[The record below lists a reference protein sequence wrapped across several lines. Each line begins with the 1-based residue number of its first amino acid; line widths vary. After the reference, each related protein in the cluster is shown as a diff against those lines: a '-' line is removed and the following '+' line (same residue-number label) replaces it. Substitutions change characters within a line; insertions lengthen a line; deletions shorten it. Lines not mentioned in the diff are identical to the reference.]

1 MERCSAFHATDRKN
15 KVILASMNTQQII
28 SSLAETL
35 GCEEKAAVQYV
46 DALVRWMTEQTAE
59 NGELLIPGFGRFEVT
74 KQMEYVR
81 CDANTQKRYLVP
93 PSLSVSF
100 VPAPL
105 LEGTKESAKNVF
117 EVITEMLVTK
127 EKAEK
132 HVAERF
138 PVTFF
143 KGILDAM
150 ERGETV
156 SVPQL
161 GSFLLTKVRVA
172 EKVFGKVSFT
182 PDNAFDEW
190 VNRPFSYLP
199 EVELNDG
206 VEFDDITT
214 VSPYD
219 SIHEPSEEDNTF
231 LILTEPVSPPE
242 TIVSPETPETP
253 DSPETPS
260 APETPETPETPEI
273 PDNPETPAS
282 QASPVSP
289 ETPSRSRFWMYGLP
303 LLALAIGLLSLLL
316 HLRHQDKG
324 VSDAVSAVDTIG
336 VQDSSSVDVAASLT
350 EAASPA
356 DTINYDAM
364 NAQIPYGA
372 YDIVGIDTVI
382 TVMPGQDLATISRIF
397 LGTDIHIYLIV
408 ANNGNNNPQEG
419 EKYRIPR
426 LKPRKK

>member
-1 MERCSAFHATDRKN
+1 MARFLAFHATDRNN
-15 KVILASMNTQQII
+15 KDKLAIMNTQQII

-35 GCEEKAAVQYV
+35 GCEEKEAVQYV
-46 DALVRWMTEQTAE
+46 DAVVRWMTEQTAE

-105 LEGTKESAKNVF
+105 LEGTKESTKNVF
-117 EVITEMLVTK
+117 EAITEMLVAK
-127 EKAEK
+127 EKVEK

-161 GSFLLTKVRVA
+161 GSFLLTKVRLA

-182 PDNAFDEW
+182 PDSAFDEW

-219 SIHEPSEEDNTF
+219 SIHEPSEEDKTF

-242 TIVSPETPETP
+242 TPEVSASPASPENP
-253 DSPETPS
+253 DTSE
-260 APETPETPETPEI
+260 
-273 PDNPETPAS
+273 NPAS
-282 QASPVSP
+282 PDIPSSPDAPASS
-289 ETPSRSRFWMYGLP
+289 PSRSRFWMYGLP

-316 HLRHQDKG
+316 HLRHQDNG
-324 VSDAVSAVDTIG
+324 ASDAVSAVDTIG
-336 VQDSSSVDVAASLT
+336 MQDSTSVAEAASLA

-408 ANNGNNNPQEG
+408 ANYGNNNPQEG

>member
-1 MERCSAFHATDRKN
+1 
-15 KVILASMNTQQII
+15 MNTQQII

-35 GCEEKAAVQYV
+35 GCEEKEAVQYV
-46 DALVRWMTEQTAE
+46 DAVVRWMTEQTAE

-105 LEGTKESAKNVF
+105 LEGTKESTKNVF
-117 EVITEMLVTK
+117 EAITEMLVAK
-127 EKAEK
+127 EKVEK

-161 GSFLLTKVRVA
+161 GSFLLTKVRLA

-182 PDNAFDEW
+182 PDSAFDEW

-206 VEFDDITT
+206 VEFDDITI

-219 SIHEPSEEDNTF
+219 SIHEPSEEDKTF

-242 TIVSPETPETP
+242 TPEVSASPASLESPDTP
-253 DSPETPS
+253 DTP
-260 APETPETPETPEI
+260 
-273 PDNPETPAS
+273 DTPAS
-282 QASPVSP
+282 PDTPSSPDTPASS
-289 ETPSRSRFWMYGLP
+289 PSRSRFWMYGLP

-316 HLRHQDKG
+316 HLRHQDNG
-324 VSDAVSAVDTIG
+324 ASDAVSAVDTIG
-336 VQDSSSVDVAASLT
+336 MQDSTSVAEAASLA

-408 ANNGNNNPQEG
+408 ANYGNNNPQEG